1 MRQKLTASVIAKL
14 QVPEGQKL
22 MRIYD
27 TEVSGLCVRV
37 MASGLASFVFIRRP
51 KGSSKP
57 REVTIG
63 RCGEMSVEKARQIAR
78 NLSTEFAAPDH
89 LSSKAKSDSI
99 PSFSDAV
106 SQYEELSFSKKFSSY
121 REETLGTPTRHAS
134 KNLVH

>member
-22 MRIYD
+22 MRTYD
-27 TEVSGLCVRV
+27 TEVGGLCVRV

-51 KGSSKP
+51 KGSNKP

-78 NLSTEFAAPDH
+78 NLLTEFAAPDY
-89 LSSKAKSDSI
+89 LLSKAKSDSI

-106 SQYEELSFSKKFSSY
+106 SQYDKLSLPKNLQAIVK
-121 REETLGTPTRHAS
+121 RRLVRLDVTPS

>member
-1 MRQKLTASVIAKL
+1 MRA
-14 QVPEGQKL
+14 
-22 MRIYD
+22 YD

-51 KGSSKP
+51 KGSNKP

-78 NLSTEFAAPDH
+78 NLSTEFAAPDY

-99 PSFSDAV
+99 PSFQTLFV
-106 SQYEELSFSKKFSSY
+106 SMMNYHFPKNLKSIVK
-121 REETLGTPTRHAS
+121 RRLVGLDVTPS